1 MIVER
6 LHVTERMKIV
16 GGLLLLMLMAVLGIV
31 AKTPTLTRVD
41 IRLDEHLVP
50 IRDAVLTL
58 GAKGATAVAQAEVGA
73 VIAVVVPVGLWLL
86 RRRRDALITACLMAG
101 SLAVAFAV
109 KILLA
114 EHRPPQRLW
123 VIPPD
128 NEESFPSGH
137 ATVAAAVALLLFLL
151 VRGRLRALVAILGV
165 LFALGVGFARV
176 YLGVHYPVD
185 VVGGYL
191 VAAGVSLVVVGIFD
205 IPSIR
210 RGLEDVGTP
219 ASGRHHARRAS
230 RTMAERH

>member
-1 MIVER
+1 
-6 LHVTERMKIV
+6 VTGRTKIV
-16 GGLLLLMLMAVLGIV
+16 GGLLLLVLMVLLGV
-31 AKTPTLTRVD
+31 AAKTSALTSAD
-41 IRLDEHLVP
+41 IRLDEHLAP
-50 IRDAVLTL
+50 MRDAVLTL
-58 GAKGATAVAQAEVGA
+58 GAKGATVVAQAAVGA
-73 VIAVVVPVGLWLL
+73 VVTVVVPVGLWLV
-86 RRRRDALITACLMAG
+86 RRRRDALIAVCVMAG

-109 KILLA
+109 KILVA

-128 NEESFPSGH
+128 NKESFPSGH

-151 VRGRLRALVAILGV
+151 VRGRLRVLVAALGV

-191 VAAGVSLVVVGIFD
+191 VATGVSLIVVGFFD
-205 IPSIR
+205 IPAIR

-219 ASGRHHARRAS
+219 VSGRHHAGRAS
-230 RTMAERH
+230 RTTADRY